1 MPASCS
7 NLSSCSGVKPPQRL
21 APADVRRNS
30 LRQNAG
36 LAGGCT
42 CQPCVPMMPPGLP
55 QDQRQEELALPDRE
69 DAFSALGRP
78 PARSAGQPLI
88 VMLCCSTARLAT
100 PSAIRAATAIAL
112 PSWNVT
118 NGIVSF
124 HTML

>member
-1 MPASCS
+1 
-7 NLSSCSGVKPPQRL
+7 
-21 APADVRRNS
+21 
-30 LRQNAG
+30 
-36 LAGGCT
+36 
-42 CQPCVPMMPPGLP
+42 MMPPGLP

-88 VMLCCSTARLAT
+88 VMLCCSTARLAA

-124 HTML
+124 HTMLTTFPRIP